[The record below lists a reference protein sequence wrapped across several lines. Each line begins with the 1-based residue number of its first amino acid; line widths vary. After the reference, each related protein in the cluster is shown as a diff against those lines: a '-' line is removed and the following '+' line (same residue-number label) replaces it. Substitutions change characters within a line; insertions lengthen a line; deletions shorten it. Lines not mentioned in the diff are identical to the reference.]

1 MTAFQF
7 SRKSSLGA
15 LAAIVGLVAVTCGV
29 AEKRKPEKV
38 VKSADLGGK
47 DRYVAHVCT
56 DKPIYRCNETV
67 YIRSVV
73 LHASDH
79 TPMAGQAPGN
89 YQIKGPKGNVVAA
102 GYAET
107 RDSVTGMSWLVP
119 GGQAGG
125 EYKVVVTY
133 PSLGVAPAERKFD
146 VRTYRAP
153 RLKTQITF
161 FRDGYGPGDMVGAT
175 LEATRAEGAIPA
187 NARVTI
193 TARVDGEEVHRATSV
208 VDRDG
213 NCSAIFK
220 LPAEIKRGEG
230 TLAFAVRDG
239 GVVET
244 ATKTIPILLQT
255 VDLDFYPEGG
265 DLVAGLPC
273 RVYMEARTPFQ
284 KPADISGVVVDSTGM
299 QVGTFR
305 TEHEG
310 RGRFVF
316 VPRKGETYA
325 LKITE
330 PSGIDKTFE
339 LPPVR
344 PVGTVIQSTRDIH
357 EPGEAVVLRVISNE
371 SGPLTLTLRKREQE
385 IASLDIRGADKA
397 GEEITADVTL
407 TPPASA
413 DGVLVATVWDSR
425 DAPLAERLIYR
436 RPANEIRVSIKA
448 DRDRHTPGSHVNM
461 TITTT
466 DEKGSPTEAVVGV
479 TVTDDSVLEMI
490 ETREQAPR
498 LPVMAL
504 LEPEV
509 KELADAHVYLDPDDE
524 EAPLALDLLLGTQ
537 GWRRFAF
544 IRVPDFLAAHGDAAR
559 RVLALSMV
567 TRRERDFLARRRL
580 KGAFAA
586 VDAEMAMPDHAV
598 IAPMAAAPMAPEEA
612 PAPVDPAADGKADDR
627 ENKRKVRAAAKPARR
642 PEPSVARQDAIPASE
657 DRQGMANALE
667 EAELAKEDRL
677 IAGKL
682 RASRAQPMAHVAV
695 REYAHKIRTNRQPN
709 DRVDFTETLC
719 WHAGIKTD
727 NNGQATLSFDL
738 NDSVSS
744 FRVFADAFTEGG
756 ALGSGSG
763 LVESVKPFYAEPK
776 LPLEVTMGDLV
787 RLPIGFVNGT
797 ESRFEKVVMDI
808 AAAKGIDVTGVAPF
822 SAGPD
827 SRVRR
832 MADLSIGDIIGETD
846 FVLSAAAGPYSDKV
860 TRKLRVVPRG
870 FPVEVG
876 EGGMLKPGANLK
888 FTIDIPKTRVVGSV
902 TSAIAVYPTPLANL
916 TEALERLIREPN
928 GCFEQTSSS
937 TYPLVMAQQYFLSHQ
952 GVDPKLIERS
962 RKLLDKGYKRLTGYE
977 CKKKG
982 YEWFGSDPGHEAL
995 TAYGLLEFTDMAKV
1009 YSVDPKMLDRT
1020 RTWLLGT
1027 RDGEGGFKRERRA
1040 LHTWIAD
1047 PDCSNGYIT
1056 WALLVAGEKP
1066 ESLGKE
1072 IASIKEAATR
1082 SKNSYVTA
1090 LGANVAWL
1098 SGDRET
1104 ARQLCGKLTNL
1115 QDKDGHVTGGTT
1127 TIVGSGG
1134 TSLQVET
1141 TALALLAWLQD
1152 DAYAGAV
1159 EQGVKWLADICKGGR
1174 YGSTQS
1180 TVLALRAILAYDAAR
1195 AKPKAPGS
1203 LQLTVDGRKAGSAV
1217 AFDDK
1222 TKGAIKLTDIAE
1234 LLEPGTHVIEIA
1246 MTGGSEMPCSVTVEY
1261 ANEKPDSSEECKV
1274 RISVGL
1280 SSDTVEEGNVAE
1292 ANVTVVN
1299 TAEDEI
1305 IPTPIAIVGIPGGL
1319 EVRHDQLKELVK
1331 AGKIAAYEVL
1341 GREVVLYWR
1350 ELKAEQEVQVPISLV
1365 AAIPGTYTGPA
1376 SRAYL
1381 YYTDEHKNWANP
1393 VTVKIAAK

>member
-1 MTAFQF
+1 MAVLAF
-7 SRKSSLGA
+7 A
-15 LAAIVGLVAVTCGV
+15 AVTCGV
-29 AEKRKPEKV
+29 AEKRKPGKV

-47 DRYVAHVCT
+47 DRYLAHVST
-56 DKPIYRCNETV
+56 DKPVYRGGETV
-67 YIRSVV
+67 YIRAVV
-73 LHASDH
+73 LHATDR
-79 TPMAGQAPGN
+79 TPLPSRPHGH
-89 YQIKGPKGNVVAA
+89 YQIKGPKGNVVAS

-107 RDSVTGMSWLVP
+107 RDSVTGLSWPVP
-119 GGQAGG
+119 SGQSGG
-125 EYKVVVTY
+125 EYKAVVSY
-133 PSLGVAPAERKFD
+133 PGIGIPPAERSFD
-146 VRTYRAP
+146 VRAYRAP

-161 FRDGYGPGDMVGAT
+161 FRDGYGPGDTVGAT
-175 LEATRAEGAIPA
+175 LEATRAEGGVPA
-187 NARVTI
+187 GAGVTI
-193 TARVDGEEVHRATSV
+193 TARVDGDEVHRSTSI

-213 NCSAIFK
+213 NSSVIFK
-220 LPAEIKRGEG
+220 LPAKIERGEG

-255 VDLDFYPEGG
+255 VDLELYPEGG

-273 RVYMEARTPFQ
+273 RVYLEARTPFQ
-284 KPADISGVVVDSTGM
+284 KPADIAGIVVDSKNT

-316 VPRKGETYA
+316 VPKKGETYV
-325 LKITE
+325 LRITE
-330 PSGIDKTFE
+330 PSGITDTFD
-339 LPPVR
+339 LPAVR
-344 PVGTVIQSTRDIH
+344 PVGTVIQSTRDVYL
-357 EPGEAVVLRVISNE
+357 PGEAAVLRVISSE
-371 SGPLTLTLRKREQE
+371 KGPLTLTLRKREQE
-385 IASLDIRGADKA
+385 LASLDVRGSDEE
-397 GEEITADVTL
+397 GEQVTGDVTL

-413 DGVLVATVWDSR
+413 DGVLVATVWSS
-425 DAPLAERLIYR
+425 AGVPLAERLVYR
-436 RPANEIRVSIKA
+436 RPAKEIRVAVKA
-448 DRDRHTPGSHVNM
+448 DRDRYTPGSHANV
-461 TITTT
+461 TVTTT
-466 DEKGSPTEAVVGV
+466 DDKGRPTEAVVGV
-479 TVTDDSVLEMI
+479 TITDDSVLEMI
-490 ETREQAPR
+490 EKREQAPR
-498 LPVMAL
+498 LPVMVF
-504 LEPEV
+504 LEQEV
-509 KELADAHVYLDPDDE
+509 QELADAHVYLDPDND

-544 IRVPDFLAAHGDAAR
+544 VHVPDFLAEHGDAAR

-567 TRRERDFLARRRL
+567 TKREEELRTRRFLR
-580 KGAFAA
+580 GAFAR
-586 VDAEMAMPDHAV
+586 DGIEMAVVADAVAVPVAAAMPEAPGERVELVDDEAEEKADRRNV
-598 IAPMAAAPMAPEEA
+598 KRKARAMRPAPRIAGREMAEANRDRQSMAAALA
-612 PAPVDPAADGKADDR
+612 KAER
-627 ENKRKVRAAAKPARR
+627 
-642 PEPSVARQDAIPASE
+642 RQDA
-657 DRQGMANALE
+657 LV
-667 EAELAKEDRL
+667 LAKEL
-677 IAGKL
+677 P
-682 RASRAQPMAHVAV
+682 SREEAVAYVAV
-695 REYAHKIRTNRQPN
+695 REYAHRVRPNRKPN
-709 DRVDFTETLC
+709 DRVDFTETLY

-727 NNGQATLSFDL
+727 KNGHATLSFDL

-744 FRVFADAFTEGG
+744 FRVFADAFSEEG
-756 ALGSGSG
+756 ALGTGSG

-776 LPLEVTMGDLV
+776 LPLEVTMGDRI

-797 ESRFEKVVMDI
+797 ESALEKTIMEI

-822 SAGPD
+822 AVAAD

-832 MADLSIGDIIGETD
+832 VVDLAVGDIVGETD
-846 FVLSAAAGPYSDKV
+846 FSLTAAAGAYSDKV

-870 FPVEVG
+870 FPVEIG
-876 EGGMLKPGANLK
+876 EGGMLEPDSSLT
-888 FTIDIPKTRVVGSV
+888 FTINIPETRVAGSV
-902 TSAIAVYPTPLANL
+902 RSAIAVYPTPLANL

-952 GVDPKLIERS
+952 GVDPKLVERS
-962 RKLLDKGYKRLTGYE
+962 RKLLEKGYKRLTGFE
-977 CKKKG
+977 CKKRG

-1009 YSVDPKMLDRT
+1009 HNVDPKMLART
-1020 RTWLLGT
+1020 RAWLLKT
-1027 RDGEGGFKRERRA
+1027 KDGKGGFKRERRA

-1066 ESLGKE
+1066 TTLVPEIESFKN
-1072 IASIKEAATR
+1072 AAAK
-1082 SKNSYVTA
+1082 SKNSYVVA

-1098 SGDRET
+1098 SSDRET
-1104 ARQLCGKLTNL
+1104 AKRLCDTLARKQN
-1115 QDKDGHVTGGTT
+1115 KDGHVTGGTT

-1159 EQGVKWLADICKGGR
+1159 ERGIKWLSEICRGGR

-1203 LQLTVDGRKAGSAV
+1203 IQLTVDGRKAGSAV
-1217 AFDDK
+1217 AFDEK
-1222 TKGAIKLTDIAE
+1222 TKGAVGLTDIAE
-1234 LLEPGTHVIEIA
+1234 LLEPGRHVIEIA
-1246 MTGGSEMPCSVTVEY
+1246 MTGGSEMPCSATVEY
-1261 ANEKPDSSEECKV
+1261 SNEKPASSKECKV
-1274 RISVGL
+1274 RVAVAL
-1280 SSDTVEEGNVAE
+1280 SSDKVQEVNVTE
-1292 ANVTVVN
+1292 ANVTVAN

-1319 EVRHDQLKELVK
+1319 EARHDQLKELVK
-1331 AGKIAAYEVL
+1331 SGRIAAYEVL

-1350 ELKAEQEVQVPISLV
+1350 ELKAEQKVDVPISLV

-1381 YYTDEHKNWANP
+1381 YYTDEHKDWADP
-1393 VTVKIAAK
+1393 VAVEITPK